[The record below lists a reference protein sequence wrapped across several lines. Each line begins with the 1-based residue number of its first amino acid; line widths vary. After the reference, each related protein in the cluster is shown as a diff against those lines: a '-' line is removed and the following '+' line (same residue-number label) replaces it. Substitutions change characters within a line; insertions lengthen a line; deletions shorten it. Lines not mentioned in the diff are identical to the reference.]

1 MEIVGPIVTCYLFDD
16 YNFYSKKM
24 EVNRDSLLINYNTND
39 TLESLFAFF
48 LIEKL
53 KFDYGVVE
61 S

>member
-1 MEIVGPIVTCYLFDD
+1 
-16 YNFYSKKM
+16 M